1 MHLNT
6 GGPNRPSLV
15 AGSHAAAGPSTG
27 RILADMENRRPGVPA
42 STARRRPLAWILAS
56 GCIILVCFLVA
67 LQWPARWSSPGAGM
81 EPAGDGTVGQA
92 SSATQAPAASI
103 DAVAPARGAMIID
116 DPATD
121 ETKVALQALPSAG
134 EPMQDSGAP
143 RAAPASGASRGSPR
157 RAHVRKAP
165 PGAAETDLLS
175 TLMKF
180 IKQDEKQEAPPG
192 AMDALIARIEA
203 EDSRTRHENQAA
215 LASLGGGGLP
225 EAIIGPARS
234 PGVQQQLRACP
245 RANTVAGIECRRRVC
260 ARHAG
265 EDEACPGP

>member
-1 MHLNT
+1 RAREEQQPGKQAPGGARQHDPRHDHRRMPVSAAIDAPRSPADRMQRRTDPGPCRTRAGLHLNT

-56 GCIILVCFLVA
+56 GCIILVGFLVA
-67 LQWPARWSSPGAGM
+67 LQWPTRWSSPGAGM

-103 DAVAPARGAMIID
+103 DAVAPPRGAMIID

-134 EPMQDSGAP
+134 EPM
-143 RAAPASGASRGSPR
+143 
-157 RAHVRKAP
+157 
-165 PGAAETDLLS
+165 
-175 TLMKF
+175 
-180 IKQDEKQEAPPG
+180 
-192 AMDALIARIEA
+192 
-203 EDSRTRHENQAA
+203 
-215 LASLGGGGLP
+215 
-225 EAIIGPARS
+225 
-234 PGVQQQLRACP
+234 
-245 RANTVAGIECRRRVC
+245 
-260 ARHAG
+260 
-265 EDEACPGP
+265 